1 MSLRYRYS
9 DNGFS
14 YSGAKIPDVP
24 IVRLVL
30 RRRDKRVKAFGTA
43 IIDTGFDGGIYP
55 NIALLKFF
63 EGLNPIRMDKLV
75 SSFGE
80 KVDCEVYEVE
90 ASLFSEKDGLE
101 VDLKEVN
108 AYIPV
113 DPAYIG
119 GEVLVSREVLNRLKV
134 VLDGVYSELSST

>member
-1 MSLRYRYS
+1 MSLKYRYS

-14 YSGAKIPDVP
+14 YSGTKIPDIPV
-24 IVRLVL
+24 VRLVL

-43 IIDTGFDGGIYP
+43 VIDTGFDGGIYP

-63 EGLNPIRMDKLV
+63 EGLNPIRMEKLISV
-75 SSFGE
+75 FGE

-90 ASLFSEKDGLE
+90 ASLVSEKDGFE

-108 AYIPV
+108 VYIPV
-113 DPAYIG
+113 NPAYIG
-119 GEVLVSREVLNRLKV
+119 GEVLVGREILNRLKV
-134 VLDGVYSELSST
+134 VLNGVYSELSV